1 MRLFE
6 RGTRAPEDS
15 EKDGEAGVEPEE
27 AVEADHLDIPRDPN
41 HVRARCGW
49 VESRYA
55 VGVQRLTFMGA
66 KIAEHV
72 RLQFV
77 H

>member
-1 MRLFE
+1 MLLQGLVRLFE

-41 HVRARCGW
+41 HVQFAM
-49 VESRYA
+49 
-55 VGVQRLTFMGA
+55 RLGRVALPSACSVRFAGA
-66 KIAEHV
+66 EIAEHG
-72 RLQFV
+72 
-77 H
+77 